1 MPEWSFEA
9 QMEAVDSLQ
18 THLAEFM
25 RSAGVSEV
33 VVEVQ
38 CVGTRAAA
46 RTRAL
51 RPGGD
56 WEENVVPGPIV
67 EESVR
72 LRSPMARPGG
82 GAWTWAS
89 LTMSSRD
96 YQLASDFDYDH
107 QPQLTPPSPRT
118 TVPRSCVSSPVTPGP
133 PPTGWLRDGVDSLA
147 QERRSDTGAWSRGD
161 AGGPRP

>member
-33 VVEVQ
+33 AVEVQ

-51 RPGGD
+51 RPGGN

-82 GAWTWAS
+82 GAWTWAL

-96 YQLASDFDYDH
+96 YQLVSDFDYDH
-107 QPQLTPPSPRT
+107 QPQLNP
-118 TVPRSCVSSPVTPGP
+118 PVT
-133 PPTGWLRDGVDSLA
+133 TDDCAEELRLFPRDPRATPDWLA
-147 QERRSDTGAWSRGD
+147 QGRR
-161 AGGPRP
+161 